1 MKELKK
7 LKKRIEDLKKQCRGK
22 PDSKELQDL
31 ELRYDYIMSRKKI
44 TEF

>member
-1 MKELKK
+1 MKELKE
-7 LKKRIEDLKKQCRGK
+7 LKKKIYELELECIGK

-31 ELRYDYIMSRKKI
+31 KERYDNIMCHKKI